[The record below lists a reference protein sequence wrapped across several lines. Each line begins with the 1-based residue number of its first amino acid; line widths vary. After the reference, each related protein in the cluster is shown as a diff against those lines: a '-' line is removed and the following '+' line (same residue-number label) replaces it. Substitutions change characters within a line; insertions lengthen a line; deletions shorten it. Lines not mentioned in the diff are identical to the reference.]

1 MRTALARRLKSGT
14 GLRIANAFARRS
26 CSNEKMTD
34 EHDSTQ
40 LTHAPDI
47 PAVTKSKAGYPQR
60 YAGPGQSIIERVLFS
75 AS

>member
-1 MRTALARRLKSGT
+1 
-14 GLRIANAFARRS
+14 
-26 CSNEKMTD
+26 MTD

-40 LTHAPDI
+40 LKHALDVPT
-47 PAVTKSKAGYPQR
+47 VTKSKAGYPQR

>member
-1 MRTALARRLKSGT
+1 
-14 GLRIANAFARRS
+14 
-26 CSNEKMTD
+26 MTD

-40 LTHAPDI
+40 SKHALDI
-47 PAVTKSKAGYPQR
+47 PTVTKSEAGYPQR